1 MESKDMQERIKKL
14 PRAIR
19 DYITGL
25 EIDVRAC
32 KKSLA
37 ERTETNTVW
46 GWEDATEYGNAC
58 GYIPDDEI
66 VRFYQDKTKRVYID
80 IRRMKSGRLRI
91 SASNG
96 LVLGFT
102 ASNMA
107 TVSVDRE
114 GEWIE

>member
-1 MESKDMQERIKKL
+1 MASEELQERLKKL

-19 DYITGL
+19 DYITML
-25 EIDVRAC
+25 EMEVRAC

-46 GWEDATEYGNAC
+46 GWEDSTEYGNAC

-66 VRFYQDKTKRVYID
+66 VRFYQDKPKCVYID
-80 IRRMKSGRLRI
+80 IRRMKSGRFRI
-91 SASNG
+91 SASSG

-107 TVSVDRE
+107 TISVDRE